1 MAIRSVAHDRSRG
14 KKVNHGN
21 ATASAANLTSWTIKK
36 AVGGFGGQHCK
47 VYLQGVVARQRARAQ
62 HRTHS
67 LEVAVG
73 FLPSDRA

>member
-14 KKVNHGN
+14 KKVNDGN

-36 AVGGFGGQHCK
+36 AVEGFGGQHFK
-47 VYLQGVVARQRARAQ
+47 VYLQGVAARQRARAQ
-62 HRTHS
+62 HQTHS